1 MKQKDLTLLIASIFI
16 GIVLSIVFAK
26 LFFSSS
32 KNLQQQV
39 VIVPLI
45 TTSFEL
51 PNTKYFNS
59 KSIDPTQI
67 INIAPSNNQTLFNQ
81 PVN

>member
-32 KNLQQQV
+32 KNLQQQ
-39 VIVPLI
+39 VPLI